1 MTLRAHSDQTAEG
14 RLLVGFCCMTIL
26 TQIYKRM
33 RQITVVDAGKGK
45 SKELPPL
52 ITQMSFNSMKDYLS
66 SSTILFDG
74 KGNKRWCEIP
84 KKQHTIA
91 ESLGFPDLYKVVPS
105 WGPK

>member
-1 MTLRAHSDQTAEG
+1 MGVQT
-14 RLLVGFCCMTIL
+14 
-26 TQIYKRM
+26 QP
-33 RQITVVDAGKGK
+33 RQIRKGGFLRPPLKPHWTQNFTHSPGKGK
-45 SKELPPL
+45 SKELPLL
-52 ITQMSFNSMKDYLS
+52 ITHMSFNSMKDYLS